1 MTIELVLS
9 ILIGLYLL
17 ADSIYLASITDGE
30 NRYCM
35 IAKYVGA
42 AMSGFYILVEVHSG
56 VSILFGGTIALF
68 MWPET
73 YLRLMKYLRI
83 NYPSAYQVILRKVKQ
98 NPSIRPDNEAFN

>member
-1 MTIELVLS
+1 MTLEVVLS

-17 ADSIYLASITDGE
+17 GDSIYLASVTDGE

-42 AMSGFYILVEVHSG
+42 SMSGLYLIFETHSG
-56 VSILFGGTIALF
+56 VSVLFGGTIALF

-73 YLRLMKYLRI
+73 YFRLMVYLKDNHYFI
-83 NYPSAYQVILRKVKQ
+83 YNFFLKK
-98 NPSIRPDNEAFN
+98 IRQAPDRRSKNEAFN